1 MNNQLD
7 IAIVGY
13 GKMGKAV
20 EKLALNH
27 QHNVIV
33 TIDNEEEWETRGE
46 KLAHCDA
53 AIEFTTPEAAPENII
68 KCFERNV
75 PVVTGSTGWGH
86 LLPEIVQL
94 CNQNGQTLFYASNFS
109 IGVNLF
115 FELNK
120 RLACMLANMKA
131 YKPRITETHHTEKL
145 DAPSGTAISLANEII
160 ATRDGIRKWAD
171 ADNNPSED
179 VLPVKSYRKENIT
192 GTHVVSYDSDID
204 SIEIKHTAHTRRG
217 FAEGAILA
225 AQWIQ
230 NKKGV
235 FTMKDFLNL

>member
-7 IAIVGY
+7 IAIIGY
-13 GKMGKAV
+13 GKMGKAI
-20 EKLALNH
+20 EKHALTH

-33 TIDNEEEWETRGE
+33 TIDNEEEWESRGE
-46 KLAHCDA
+46 KLAQCDA
-53 AIEFTTPEAAPENII
+53 AIEFTTPEAAPENIQR
-68 KCFERNV
+68 CFERDV
-75 PVVTGSTGWGH
+75 PVVTGSTGWDH
-86 LLPEIVQL
+86 LLPEVVQR
-94 CNQNGQTLFYASNFS
+94 CNQKGQTLFYASNFS

-120 RLACMLANMKA
+120 RLAQMLANMKA
-131 YKPRITETHHTEKL
+131 YRPGITETHHTEKL

-160 ATRDGIRKWAD
+160 AARDDIRKWAD
-171 ADNNPSED
+171 ADNNPPD
-179 VLPVKSYRKENIT
+179 DILPVKSYRKENVT
-192 GTHVVSYDSDID
+192 GTHEVTYDSDID